1 MTEHSARQGDTANT
15 AVRGTIKV
23 GILRLE
29 YIACPLCHSVDT
41 ALIQTSKD
49 NLCGIPG
56 EFKVEKC
63 NKCQHRFMNPRP
75 VAESLGDCYPDHY
88 GPHQTNHA
96 DEASSG
102 ERTTAAGRTDQTV
115 STVRPLYL
123 RILPLRYVPGLKRLY
138 NWLIDDHSQP
148 VPQISVAASADVSD
162 ANPVKESQSPP
173 RALEIG
179 CATGEYL
186 IRLQAAGWKAT
197 GIEPGVRPAAI
208 AGNRGLEVHNGM
220 LESIDLQ
227 PASFDLAAAWMV
239 IEHVPD
245 PRDTL
250 QRIHA
255 LLKPGGHL
263 LFSIPNAG
271 CWEAAFFGK
280 NWFVLELPRHLHH
293 FTPASIRTL
302 LEQCGYTDINI
313 THQRNL
319 SNVVGSVALQILSR
333 SPNSRFGRWLFNY
346 PHRPTVGMKLLLA
359 PWAHLVAWMRQGGRL
374 TISAERVERSKSARM
389 NGSEPGIN
397 GTPA

>member
-1 MTEHSARQGDTANT
+1 MTEHRARHNNLADA
-15 AVRGTIKV
+15 AERGTITV
-23 GILRLE
+23 GVLHLE

-41 ALIQTSKD
+41 TLIQTSKD

-75 VAESLGDCYPDHY
+75 VVESLSDCYPDHY
-88 GPHQTNHA
+88 GPHQTNHT
-96 DEASSG
+96 EKVSSEEG
-102 ERTTAAGRTDQTV
+102 TAAPAGKEQPI
-115 STVRPLYL
+115 SAERPLYL
-123 RILPLRYVPGLKRLY
+123 RILPLRYIPGLKRLY
-138 NWLIDDHSQP
+138 NWLIEDRSQP
-148 VPQISVAASADVSD
+148 VPQISVPTSVAVS
-162 ANPVKESQSPP
+162 VSGGIKESQSVA

-197 GIEPGVRPAAI
+197 GIEPGIRPAEI
-208 AGNRGLEVHNGM
+208 ARKRSLEVHNGM
-220 LESIDLQ
+220 LESIELQ

-245 PRDTL
+245 PRETL

-271 CWEAAFFGK
+271 CWEATFFGK
-280 NWFVLELPRHLHH
+280 NWFALELPRHLHY
-293 FTPASIRTL
+293 FTPNSIRTL
-302 LEQCGYTDINI
+302 LEQCGYTNVSI
-313 THQRNL
+313 TYQRNL
-319 SNVVGSVALQILSR
+319 SYVVGSVGLRILSVR
-333 SPNSRFGRWLFNY
+333 PESRFGRWLFNY
-346 PHRPTVGMKLLLA
+346 PHRPTVSMKLLLA
-359 PWAHLVAWMRQGGRL
+359 PWAHLIAWMRQGGRL
-374 TISAERVERSKSARM
+374 TISAEREEQSKSARM
-389 NGSEPGIN
+389 NGSDPGIN

>member
-1 MTEHSARQGDTANT
+1 MTEYPVRPDDTT
-15 AVRGTIKV
+15 DPVGRGTITV

-41 ALIQTSKD
+41 TLIQTSKD

-63 NKCQHRFMNPRP
+63 NNCQHRFMNPRP

-96 DEASSG
+96 DKVSSDEG
-102 ERTTAAGRTDQTV
+102 SAPSGANNQPV
-115 STVRPLYL
+115 SAERPLYL
-123 RILPLRYVPGLKRLY
+123 RILPLRYIPGLKRLY
-138 NWLIDDHSQP
+138 NWLIDDRSQP
-148 VPQISVAASADVSD
+148 VPSSVKVSGPVRDQEIQSA
-162 ANPVKESQSPP
+162 P

-186 IRLQAAGWKAT
+186 IRLQEAGWNTT
-197 GIEPGVRPAAI
+197 GVEPGVRPAEI
-208 AGNRGLEVHNGM
+208 ARNRGLEVHTGM
-220 LESIDLQ
+220 LESVELQ

-245 PRDTL
+245 PRETL

-255 LLKPGGHL
+255 LLKPGGQL

-293 FTPASIRTL
+293 FTPASICTL
-302 LEQCGYTDINI
+302 LRQCGYADIII

-333 SPNSRFGRWLFNY
+333 WPDSRFGRWLFNY

-359 PWAHLVAWMRQGGRL
+359 PWAHVVAWMRQGGRL
-374 TISAERVERSKSARM
+374 TISAKRAEQSEAARRDRS
-389 NGSEPGIN
+389 GPEIN
-397 GTPA
+397 GTPT

>member
-1 MTEHSARQGDTANT
+1 MTEHPARQNNLAGA
-15 AVRGTIKV
+15 AERGTIKV
-23 GILRLE
+23 GILQLE

-41 ALIQTSKD
+41 TLIQTSKD

-63 NKCQHRFMNPRP
+63 NNCQHRFMNPRP

-88 GPHQTNHA
+88 GPHQTDHSEKVSS
-96 DEASSG
+96 DEG
-102 ERTTAAGRTDQTV
+102 TVTPAGNNQPI
-115 STVRPLYL
+115 SAERPLYL
-123 RILPLRYVPGLKRLY
+123 RILPLRYIPGLKRLY
-138 NWLIDDHSQP
+138 NWLIDDRSQP
-148 VPQISVAASADVSD
+148 VPQISAPASVDISGSSRL
-162 ANPVKESQSPP
+162 KENQSAP

-186 IRLQAAGWKAT
+186 IRLQAAGWKST
-197 GIEPGVRPAAI
+197 GIEPGVRPAGI
-208 AGNRGLEVHNGM
+208 ARNRGLDVHNGM
-220 LESIDLQ
+220 LESIELQ
-227 PASFDLAAAWMV
+227 PAAFDLAAAWMV

-255 LLKPGGHL
+255 LLKPSGHL

-293 FTPASIRTL
+293 FTPTSIRTL
-302 LEQCGYTDINI
+302 LEQCGYSDISI

-333 SPNSRFGRWLFNY
+333 WPDSRFGRWLFNY

-359 PWAHLVAWMRQGGRL
+359 PWAHVVAWMRQGGRL
-374 TISAERVERSKSARM
+374 TISAKRVEQSEEPGA
-389 NGSEPGIN
+389 NGSDPGISGN
-397 GTPA
+397 QA